1 MVEIRHEGTCA
12 APLEVTFAYVD
23 DYRNAPKWLWGLA
36 KFEPIGEND
45 HGLDSVFE
53 GTYHV
58 KPVKLSSTIRVTQWE
73 QNEVIAF
80 ESIKGFPTRS
90 TWRFRADGDERTAI
104 SVVFG
109 YDLPGGLA
117 GKALGRALEPI
128 VGLSVRHSDA
138 ALRRQIEEQHAGRG
152 GS

>member
-1 MVEIRHEGTCA
+1 MVEIRHEGSCA

-23 DYRNAPKWLWGLA
+23 DYRNTPNWLWGLA
-36 KFEPIGEND
+36 RFEPVGD
-45 HGLDSVFE
+45 KHHGPDAVFE

-58 KPVKLSSTIRVTQWE
+58 KPVKLSSTIRVTQWQE
-73 QNEVIAF
+73 NEVIAF

-90 TWRFRADGDERTAI
+90 TWRFRADGAERTHI

-138 ALRRQIEEQHAGRG
+138 ALRRQIEEQHAARG
-152 GS
+152 G